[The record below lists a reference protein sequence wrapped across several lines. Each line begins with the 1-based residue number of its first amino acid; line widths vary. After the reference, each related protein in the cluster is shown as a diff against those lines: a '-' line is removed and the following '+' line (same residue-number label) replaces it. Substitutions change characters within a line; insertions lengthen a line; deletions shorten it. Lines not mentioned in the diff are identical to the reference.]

1 MPLNK
6 SLVITPEMK
15 QADAIAAIVNSYRAA
30 IQSMIDRTANE
41 RQYDDGN
48 SLASYVSSTMP
59 EWAAEA
65 QAFVSWRDR
74 VWAYALAELGKV
86 KSGEREQPNV
96 ADFLAELPVFEWPS
110 ELVADA

>member
-48 SLASYVSSTMP
+48 SLASYVNSTVP
-59 EWAAEA
+59 EWAAERGGSVCLNSFGR
-65 QAFVSWRDR
+65 FVKWIS
-74 VWAYALAELGKV
+74 AAIM
-86 KSGEREQPNV
+86 P
-96 ADFLAELPVFEWPS
+96 PPS
-110 ELVADA
+110 LVSAR